1 MRWMRLTMVL
11 VSATMLLSA
20 CTDDA
25 SSTPEGYQ
33 PIELG
38 QAELV
43 IPDDWVLVRADE
55 RHGDFDFEA
64 RGPGD
69 QLVFGVARTVTSNDV
84 SALLAEQRTAR
95 VRQLPGYQE
104 VGDDRAVTV
113 FNGDGRRIDYTYEDP
128 SAGVSGRG
136 VDVVTLGSRGSGIL
150 LSVTATDEG
159 YDEREFDTIANS
171 VQYVGG

>member
-1 MRWMRLTMVL
+1 MWWMRLAAAL
-11 VSATMLLSA
+11 VSASMLLSA

-33 PIELG
+33 PVELG
-38 QAELV
+38 PAELV

-55 RHGDFDFEA
+55 RHGAFDLEA

-69 QLVFGVARTVTSNDV
+69 RLVFGVARTVTSSDV
-84 SALLAEQRTAR
+84 SALLAEQRSAR
-95 VRQLPGYQE
+95 VRDLPGYEE
-104 VGDDRAVTV
+104 VGGDRAVTV
-113 FNGDGRRIDYTYEDP
+113 FNGDGRRIDYTYGDP

-136 VDVVTLGSRGSGIL
+136 VDVVTLGPGGSGIL
-150 LSVTATDEG
+150 LSVTATDES

-171 VQYVGG
+171 VQYGG